1 MFECIGSIST
11 ALLVIGWFVF
21 TNFCQNAEINHL
33 TEMSS
38 SEKDDNAKR
47 DFDAS
52 L

>member
-33 TEMSS
+33 TE
-38 SEKDDNAKR
+38 KDDNAKR